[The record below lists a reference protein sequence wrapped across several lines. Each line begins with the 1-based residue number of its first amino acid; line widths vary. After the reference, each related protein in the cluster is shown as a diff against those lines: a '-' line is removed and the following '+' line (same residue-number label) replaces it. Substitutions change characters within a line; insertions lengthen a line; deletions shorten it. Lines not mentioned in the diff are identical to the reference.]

1 MLLRIVLIGALL
13 LAPILLSLASQ
24 RLAET
29 VGPPELPQDAV
40 NVPLSGVA
48 ASEGRAGRARR
59 APSPARLPRP
69 VFEMPASGENS

>member
-40 NVPLSGVA
+40 PVTLSGA
-48 ASEGRAGRARR
+48 AAAEGRAGRARR

-69 VFEMPASGENS
+69 VYEMPSAGDQP